1 MKVMSKLLKMN
12 LEDIMGDRFGK
23 YSKYIIQDRAL
34 PDIRDGLKPVQ
45 RRILFA
51 MNSDNNTYA
60 NAYRKSAKT
69 VGNVIGNYHPHG
81 DTSVY
86 DAMVRLSQDWK
97 LRDPLVQMHGNNGS
111 IDGDSAAAMRYT
123 EARLSKISS
132 LLLED
137 IKMNTVDM
145 VYNFDDTLLEPTV
158 LPAKYP
164 NLLVNGASGI
174 SAGYAT
180 NIAPH
185 NLVEVL
191 NALIFLIKNP
201 NCRVDTLFKYI
212 KGPDFPLGGI
222 VSGQKEIEA
231 ALSTGKGR
239 ITIKSKIDFEV
250 EKGKEKI
257 IVTQIPYEVNKATLV
272 YKIEEIKELNKV
284 SGISEVRDES
294 DKDGIRIAIDLK
306 KDANKELIINY
317 LLKNTDLQ
325 TYYNYNMVAIVDRKP
340 KLVGVKEILDSYYNH
355 QVEVM
360 ERKCNFELERVLKR
374 LHIIEGLVIALDK
387 IDLLIKIIRS
397 SSNKKDAIENICEE
411 FKLTFTQGEAIVN
424 LQLYRLTSTDV
435 DELLSEKAGLEERI
449 GELREILND
458 RDILNANLIAKFKDI
473 IKEFGTPRRTQV
485 EEVSE
490 VIKIDEKDLIS
501 NDEVI
506 VSMTKDGYVKK
517 TSLKSFSSSEFDDYE
532 KKDDDYLICATKC
545 FELNYVIAF
554 TNKGNYIV
562 IPVYEL
568 AYKKWKEL
576 GEHVSNYVLMK
587 SDEEII
593 SAYVIEGF
601 NSNKLISVF
610 SDAGYAKRVS
620 LSDLNVS
627 RFNKPYTILK
637 LSAGEKVIN
646 ATFDSS
652 DETICISENGY
663 ALRFDSEEIS
673 VQGPKSKGVRVIG
686 LKDDKLSYASLTVDK
701 YLIVHTNDNKAK
713 RISVEDVVK
722 MSRGRKGN
730 LIIKKVKSKD
740 VLVKNVLQTNI
751 GEVVLRLDTDTT
763 TIKASEITIGDASFG
778 GSVLNKLNVV
788 EIAHRISEVF
798 HSVVENYE
806 DFTLKVEKEEKIEKN
821 VENIQENDTNRL
833 KNESESVII
842 GHENQNDED
851 IDDDQLQFEEI
862 TIDDF
867 LE

>member
-1 MKVMSKLLKMN
+1 MNKLLKMN

-51 MNSDNNTYA
+51 MNSDNNTYS

-86 DAMVRLSQDWK
+86 DAMVRLSQNWK
-97 LRDPLVQMHGNNGS
+97 VRETLVEMHGNNGS

-123 EARLSKISS
+123 EARLSKVSS

-145 VYNFDDTLLEPTV
+145 VYNFDDTLLEPVV

-180 NIAPH
+180 NIPPH

-191 NALIFLIKNP
+191 NALIYLIKNP
-201 NCRVDTLFKYI
+201 NCRVDTLFKYV
-212 KGPDFPLGGI
+212 KGPDFPLGAT
-222 VSGQKEIEA
+222 VSGKKEIEE
-231 ALSTGKGR
+231 ALTTGKGR
-239 ITIKSKIDFEV
+239 VVVKSKYEIEK
-250 EKGKEKI
+250 EKGKHKI
-257 IVTQIPYEVNKATLV
+257 VVSEIPYEVNKANLV

-294 DKDGIRIAIDLK
+294 DKDGIRIVIELK
-306 KDANKELIINY
+306 KDANCELIINY

-340 KLVGVKEILDSYYNH
+340 KLVGIKEILDAYYTH
-355 QVEVM
+355 QVEVLT
-360 ERKCNFELERVLKR
+360 RKCNFELEKVLKR

-387 IDLLIKIIRS
+387 IDLLIKIIRA
-397 SSNKKDAIENICEE
+397 SSNKKDAIENICNE
-411 FKLTFTQGEAIVN
+411 FDLTFTQSEAIVN
-424 LQLYRLTSTDV
+424 LQLYRLTSTDI
-435 DELLSEKAGLEERI
+435 DELLQEKSELEVKI
-449 GELREILND
+449 SELREILND
-458 RDILNANLIAKFKDI
+458 RDILNANLIAMFKLI
-473 IKEFGTPRRTQV
+473 IKEYGSERKTII
-485 EEVSE
+485 EEVHE
-490 VIKIDEKDLIS
+490 TIKIDEKDLIS

-506 VSMTKDGYVKK
+506 VTLTKDGYVKK
-517 TSLKSFSSSEFDDYE
+517 TSLKSYNSSEFEDYE

-545 FELNYVIAF
+545 FELNYVLAF
-554 TNKGNYIV
+554 TSKGNYIV

-593 SAYVIEGF
+593 SAYIIEGF
-601 NSNKLISVF
+601 NSNKLVTVF
-610 SDAGYAKRVS
+610 SDAGYAKRVV

-627 RFNKPYTILK
+627 RFNKPYMILK
-637 LSAGEKVIN
+637 LGEGEKLIS
-646 ATFDSS
+646 ATFNSGEECVCVS
-652 DETICISENGY
+652 KNGY
-663 ALRFDSEEIS
+663 GLRFAIEEIS
-673 VQGPKSKGVRVIG
+673 IQGTKSKGVRAIG
-686 LKDDKLSYASLTVDK
+686 LKDDKLVYGDLVHDK
-701 YLIVHTNDNKAK
+701 YLLILTNENKAK
-713 RISVEDVVK
+713 RYLVDEVVK
-722 MSRGRKGN
+722 TARSRKGN
-730 LIIKKVKSKD
+730 LIIKKVKSKEIVVRSALLVNTDD
-740 VLVKNVLQTNI
+740 VLM
-751 GEVVLRLDTDTT
+751 RFDTATSV
-763 TIKASEITIGDASFG
+763 IKASSIAIGNSSNG
-778 GSVLNKLNVV
+778 GSVINKLNVV
-788 EIAHRISEVF
+788 ELSYNYCDVF
-798 HSVVENYE
+798 NNIIENYE
-806 DFTLKVEKEEKIEKN
+806 EEISEEINNNKSVKN
-821 VENIQENDTNRL
+821 VAKSDRNNENHL
-833 KNESESVII
+833 KNDNESDII
-842 GHENQNDED
+842 EEEIFFD
-851 IDDDQLQFEEI
+851 EI